1 MVTSPPHD
9 NFTATA
15 IHVIETALVDDSID
29 VLGVFFYQNGV
40 LNASQNLSMPNDELQ
55 AITQWK
61 TLHTTYNVP
70 LHLCITAGEKRGLSD
85 EITQENHLNIPEKL
99 VTQSNICEEFTV
111 SGLGELV
118 ELTTRADRFI
128 QL

>member
-1 MVTSPPHD
+1 MTKHTMAFMVTSPPHS
-9 NFTATA
+9 NNTATA
-15 IHVIETALVDDSID
+15 LCFIEAALLNPSVE

-40 LNASQNLSMPNDELQ
+40 LNASNVLAMPNDEFQ
-55 AITQWK
+55 ALKGWQK
-61 TLHTTYNVP
+61 LHEKYQVP

-85 EITQENHLNIPEKL
+85 EITFAQGTHNNI
-99 VTQSNICEEFTV
+99 SSHFIV

-118 ELTTRADRFI
+118 ELTAKADRMV